1 MLDII
6 DVCEEG
12 ALGSVCPRVTEKLRE
27 TQCRSRASEAYK
39 SPGCGQTGPRDAPR
53 VPQRQGSACGAAA
66 PMRSPRERSVLETV
80 GGFSKFP
87 ISCRGQER
95 SNEDLT
101 VHTQDA

>member
-39 SPGCGQTGPRDAPR
+39 SPGCGQTGLRDAPR

-66 PMRSPRERSVLETV
+66 PMRSL
-80 GGFSKFP
+80 
-87 ISCRGQER
+87 RGQICAGEGGR
-95 SNEDLT
+95 IQQVPNKLPGPGEE
-101 VHTQDA
+101 Q